1 MPICWHKLER
11 SRREIDERLL
21 QPPMKEFTRS
31 RVNPRNMANSND
43 RNVNAL
49 GEPVWVDVLKG
60 IRTFLVLLALVAVV
74 GGGLG
79 IAIIAPWG
87 RASPDCSIFC
97 VIVNKLKDPIQW
109 SELESKSL
117 TKEMISDVEKE
128 MSYLSF
134 SFDMPNYKQHRVSL
148 NKEQYENLIKGIN
161 SPIEEIKHTVT
172 GIELSI
178 IEELYLKIK
187 SKEYK
192 NIDDRYSKAEKLNVF
207 KRVFEQRKDI
217 VLAKLYGIKRPEYEL
232 AAEQGDANA
241 QYNMALLY
249 QAGKS
254 VPKDPQMAEKWY
266 IRAAVQGDVRAQY
279 NLARMYYDG
288 QGLPQNFGA
297 ALRWFTK
304 AAEYGHAHAQHSL
317 GLMYFKGQ
325 GVPADKNTANKWW
338 KRASRQGYSVDDK
351 PTSTDKPK

>member
-1 MPICWHKLER
+1 
-11 SRREIDERLL
+11 
-21 QPPMKEFTRS
+21 
-31 RVNPRNMANSND
+31 MADSNN

-60 IRTFLVLLALVAVV
+60 VRTFLVLLALVAVV

-109 SELESKSL
+109 SELESKTL
-117 TKEMISDVEKE
+117 TKEMISEVKKE
-128 MSYLSF
+128 MSYLSL

-148 NKEQYENLIKGIN
+148 NNEQYEGLVKGITA
-161 SPIEEIKHTVT
+161 PIKEIKHPIT
-172 GIELSI
+172 GNGLNIV
-178 IEELYLKIK
+178 EELYLKIN
-187 SKEYK
+187 STEYS
-192 NIDDRYSKAEKLNVF
+192 NIDDQYSKVEKLNVF

-241 QYNMALLY
+241 QYNMALLF

-254 VPKDPQMAEKWY
+254 VPKDPEMAEMWY

-304 AAEYGHAHAQHSL
+304 AAEYGHSHAQHSL

-325 GVPADKNTANKWW
+325 GVPADENTANKWW

-351 PTSTDKPK
+351 PSSTDKPK

>member
-1 MPICWHKLER
+1 MTVSNNK
-11 SRREIDERLL
+11 
-21 QPPMKEFTRS
+21 
-31 RVNPRNMANSND
+31 RVNS
-43 RNVNAL
+43 L
-49 GEPVWVDVLKG
+49 GEPIWVDVLKG
-60 IRTFLVLLALVAVV
+60 LRTFLLLMALVAVV

-109 SELESKSL
+109 SELESKFL
-117 TKEMISDVEKE
+117 TKEMMSEIKKE

-148 NKEQYENLIKGIN
+148 SKNQYDNLIKSIN
-161 SPIEEIKHTVT
+161 FPIEEVKHPIT
-172 GIELSI
+172 GKNLNIGEQ
-178 IEELYLKIK
+178 LYLKIK
-187 SKEYK
+187 SIEYI
-192 NIDDRYSKAEKLNVF
+192 NIDDRYSKIEKLNVF

-217 VLAKLYGIKRPEYEL
+217 VLANLYGIKRPEYEL

-254 VPKDPQMAEKWY
+254 VPKDPEMAEMWY
-266 IRAAVQGDVRAQY
+266 ARAAGQGDVRAQY
-279 NLARMYYDG
+279 NLARMYYEG
-288 QGLPQNFGA
+288 QDVPQNYGA
-297 ALRWFTK
+297 ALKWFTK
-304 AAEYGHAHAQHSL
+304 AAEYGHAHAQYNL
-317 GLMYFKGQ
+317 GLMYYKGQ
-325 GVPADKNTANKWW
+325 GVSPDKNTANKWW

-351 PTSTDKPK
+351 SNSADKPK

>member
-1 MPICWHKLER
+1 MTVSNNK
-11 SRREIDERLL
+11 
-21 QPPMKEFTRS
+21 
-31 RVNPRNMANSND
+31 RVNS
-43 RNVNAL
+43 L
-49 GEPVWVDVLKG
+49 GEPIWVDILKG
-60 IRTFLVLLALVAVV
+60 LRTFLLLMALVAVV

-109 SELESKSL
+109 SELESKFL
-117 TKEMISDVEKE
+117 TKEMMSEIKKE

-148 NKEQYENLIKGIN
+148 SKNQYDNLIKSIN
-161 SPIEEIKHTVT
+161 FPIEEVKHPIT
-172 GIELSI
+172 GKNLNIGEQ
-178 IEELYLKIK
+178 LYLKIK
-187 SKEYK
+187 SIEYI
-192 NIDDRYSKAEKLNVF
+192 NIDDRYSKIEKLNVF

-217 VLAKLYGIKRPEYEL
+217 VLANLYGIKRPEYEL

-254 VPKDPQMAEKWY
+254 VPKDPEMAEMWY
-266 IRAAVQGDVRAQY
+266 ARAAGQGDVRAQY
-279 NLARMYYDG
+279 NLARMYYEG
-288 QGLPQNFGA
+288 QDVPQNYGA
-297 ALRWFTK
+297 ALKWFTK
-304 AAEYGHAHAQHSL
+304 AAEYGHAHAQYNL
-317 GLMYFKGQ
+317 GLMYYKGQ
-325 GVPADKNTANKWW
+325 GVSPDKNTANKWW

-351 PTSTDKPK
+351 SNSADKPK